1 MKQKKSTIDEE
12 QKGLFLVDK
21 CGKDRIVA
29 IATGP
34 IFTKGDPKMTADKS
48 YHIDVPAADG
58 MPGNQVMDCT
68 NSKIGMGHL
77 MVKNFTSKPS
87 TCRVVLSESK
97 SYLLF
102 LANQDLKKNEEM
114 NFTDC
119 NQEPKAPD
127 NGLGTK

>member
-1 MKQKKSTIDEE
+1 M
-12 QKGLFLVDK
+12 
-21 CGKDRIVA
+21 A

-34 IFTKGDPKMTADKS
+34 IFTKGDPRLKSDKT

-58 MPGNQVMDCT
+58 MAVNQVMDCT

-114 NFTDC
+114 NFNDC

-127 NGLGTK
+127 NGLATK

>member
-1 MKQKKSTIDEE
+1 M
-12 QKGLFLVDK
+12 VDK

-34 IFTKGDPKMTADKS
+34 IFTKGNPRLKS
-48 YHIDVPAADG
+48 VQTYHIDVPAADG
-58 MPGNQVMDCT
+58 MAVNQVMDCT

-97 SYLLF
+97 SYLFF
-102 LANQDLKKNEEM
+102 LANQDLNKNEEM

>member
-1 MKQKKSTIDEE
+1 MKQKKSTIDED

-21 CGKDRIVA
+21 CGQDRIVA

-34 IFTKGDPKMTADKS
+34 IFTKGDPKMTADKT
-48 YHIDVPAADG
+48 YHIDVPAAAG
-58 MPGNQVMDCT
+58 MAGNQVNGLHKQQNRNGPSNGKELHQQTIHMQSGLVGVQIVST
-68 NSKIGMGHL
+68 
-77 MVKNFTSKPS
+77 VFSKP
-87 TCRVVLSESK
+87 R
-97 SYLLF
+97 
-102 LANQDLKKNEEM
+102 LKKNEEM

>member
-34 IFTKGDPKMTADKS
+34 IFTKGDPRLKS
-48 YHIDVPAADG
+48 EKTYHIDVPTADG
-58 MPGNQVMDCT
+58 MAGNQVMDCT

-102 LANQDLKKNEEM
+102 LANEDLKKNEEM
-114 NFTDC
+114 NFNDT
-119 NQEPKAPD
+119 NQQPKPPD
-127 NGLGTK
+127 NGLGNK